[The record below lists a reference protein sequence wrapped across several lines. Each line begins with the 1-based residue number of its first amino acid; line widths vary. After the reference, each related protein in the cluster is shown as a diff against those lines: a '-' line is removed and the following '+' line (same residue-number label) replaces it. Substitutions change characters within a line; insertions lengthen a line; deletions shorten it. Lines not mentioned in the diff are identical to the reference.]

1 LADYLRWIARKNQN
15 ALCFPC
21 VGSLGAVERNC
32 WRIELQTH
40 LYGASRASTLLLI
53 AFSNGLGQSKKMEP
67 EHLYQWL
74 ICFFKTNSKS
84 NWEKNELVDAIR
96 DQYVELMKKVGE
108 LPPKKQPS

>member
-1 LADYLRWIARKNQN
+1 MGWGKA
-15 ALCFPC
+15 
-21 VGSLGAVERNC
+21 
-32 WRIELQTH
+32 
-40 LYGASRASTLLLI
+40 
-53 AFSNGLGQSKKMEP
+53 KKMEP

-74 ICFFKTNSKS
+74 ICFFKSSSKT

>member
-1 LADYLRWIARKNQN
+1 LQGKTKTLSGSRASAVSALLRETARASSYK
-15 ALCFPC
+15 
-21 VGSLGAVERNC
+21 R
-32 WRIELQTH
+32 H

-53 AFSNGLGQSKKMEP
+53 AFPNGLGQSKKMEP

-74 ICFFKTNSKS
+74 ICFVKTSSKS